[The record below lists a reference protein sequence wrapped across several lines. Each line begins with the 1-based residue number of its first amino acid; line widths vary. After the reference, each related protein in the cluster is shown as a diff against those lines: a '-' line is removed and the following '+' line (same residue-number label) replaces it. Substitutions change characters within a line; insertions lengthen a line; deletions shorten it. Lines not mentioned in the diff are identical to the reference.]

1 MTTQDDS
8 LRWQL
13 RGLRQDTPPQR
24 DLWPGIAERI
34 AMAPQVAEPSRS
46 RHVRRLAPWAVAASV
61 LLAVGLVWQKQ
72 ALPETEE
79 SLFQREAVALT
90 REYQGALAQFN
101 DTQAPPELVPA
112 LAALDRSAAQ
122 IRSAID
128 TDPNARFLLD
138 QLRRTYARRLALS
151 QRAAMMT

>member
-8 LRWQL
+8 LRWRL
-13 RGLRQDTPPQR
+13 RGLRQDTLPQR

-34 AMAPQVAEPSRS
+34 AMTPQVPAPSRS
-46 RHVRRLAPWAVAASV
+46 LHVRRLAPWAVAASV
-61 LLAVGLVWQKQ
+61 LLAVGLVWQKH

-79 SLFQREAVALT
+79 SLFQREAIALT
-90 REYQGALAQFN
+90 REYQGALAQFSG
-101 DTQAPPELVPA
+101 TEAPPELAPA
-112 LAALDRSAAQ
+112 LDALDRSASQ

-138 QLRRTYARRLALS
+138 RLRRTYAKRLALS
-151 QRAAMMT
+151 QRAAMT

>member
-8 LRWQL
+8 LRWRL
-13 RGLRQDTPPQR
+13 RGLRQDTPPHR

-34 AMAPQVAEPSRS
+34 AVTPQLQEPSRS
-46 RHVRRLAPWAVAASV
+46 LHVRQLAPWAVAASV

-72 ALPETEE
+72 ALPETKE
-79 SLFQREAVALT
+79 SLFQREAIALT
-90 REYQGALAQFN
+90 REYQGALAQFSS
-101 DTQAPPELVPA
+101 TEAPPEFAPA
-112 LAALDRSAAQ
+112 LDALDRSAAQ

-151 QRAAMMT
+151 QRAAMT

>member
-1 MTTQDDS
+1 MSTQDDS
-8 LRWQL
+8 LRWRL

-34 AMAPQVAEPSRS
+34 AATPQAVGPSRAL
-46 RHVRRLAPWAVAASV
+46 HVRRLAPWAVAASV

-72 ALPETEE
+72 ALPEAEA

-90 REYQGALAQFN
+90 REYQGALAQF
-101 DTQAPPELVPA
+101 DGTQAPPELAPA
-112 LAALDRSAAQ
+112 LDALDHSAAQ

-128 TDPNARFLLD
+128 SDPNARFLLD

-151 QRAAMMT
+151 QRAAMT

>member
-8 LRWQL
+8 LRWRL

-46 RHVRRLAPWAVAASV
+46 PHVGRLAPWAVAASV

-101 DTQAPPELVPA
+101 DTQAPPEFASA

-122 IRSAID
+122 IRNAID

-151 QRAAMMT
+151 QRAAMT